1 MKHYLRVFS
10 KNIYVLVAVVVAVH
24 ALLNMLGNTLER
36 DAIGDVV
43 NVYAPWADS
52 IHPHTKWLGVA
63 APWVYPFVAWVPIL
77 IAHWLLPFDYLKSW
91 VVMAT
96 LLNLIAV
103 GQLVAWGR
111 RPAAFKAAWFYL
123 LFLALLGPV
132 AITRLDGIS
141 ASLAILGIAGIVTV
155 AATADRAAGIAARAS
170 GSFSISIVWFTLAAW
185 LKVWPLALV
194 LAVLQKGRNFREQL
208 FVIGAT
214 CAGILGVGVLLGGDA
229 NLFSF
234 ITMQS
239 DRGLQVESPV
249 AGIWVFLAFFRLN
262 NALIYFDEP
271 LMTYQV
277 SGDGAKLVASLMTLA
292 LAVAIS
298 ITAWLIFKALRA
310 GADTYRLI
318 ALASLTATL
327 DLIVFN
333 KVGSPQYQLWLA
345 APVMLGLA
353 LGLKNWRKP
362 TVAVLSLGLLT
373 QLVYP
378 IFYVDLVSGLAPG
391 AVLILGLRNLLLI
404 ALLVWANVQLGKLG
418 KHSRTL
424 PRRASIRN

>member
-1 MKHYLRVFS
+1 
-10 KNIYVLVAVVVAVH
+10 
-24 ALLNMLGNTLER
+24 
-36 DAIGDVV
+36 
-43 NVYAPWADS
+43 
-52 IHPHTKWLGVA
+52 
-63 APWVYPFVAWVPIL
+63 
-77 IAHWLLPFDYLKSW
+77 
-91 VVMAT
+91 
-96 LLNLIAV
+96 
-103 GQLVAWGR
+103 
-111 RPAAFKAAWFYL
+111 
-123 LFLALLGPV
+123 
-132 AITRLDGIS
+132 
-141 ASLAILGIAGIVTV
+141 
-155 AATADRAAGIAARAS
+155 
-170 GSFSISIVWFTLAAW
+170 
-185 LKVWPLALV
+185 
-194 LAVLQKGRNFREQL
+194 
-208 FVIGAT
+208 
-214 CAGILGVGVLLGGDA
+214 
-229 NLFSF
+229 
-234 ITMQS
+234 
-239 DRGLQVESPV
+239 
-249 AGIWVFLAFFRLN
+249 
-262 NALIYFDEP
+262 
-271 LMTYQV
+271 
-277 SGDGAKLVASLMTLA
+277 MTLA